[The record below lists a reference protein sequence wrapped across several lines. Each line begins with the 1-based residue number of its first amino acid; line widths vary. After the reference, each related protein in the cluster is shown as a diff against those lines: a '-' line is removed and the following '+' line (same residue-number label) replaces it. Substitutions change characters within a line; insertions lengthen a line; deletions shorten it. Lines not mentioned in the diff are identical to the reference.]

1 MTIPPWPCFSEA
13 EADIARDVLLSNK
26 VNYWTGTHAREFER
40 EYSDYF
46 GARYSIALANG
57 TVALDLVLKG
67 LGIGPGDEVVVT
79 PRSFIASA
87 SAVVN
92 SGARAVFADIDRD
105 SQNITAASIDA
116 VLTSK
121 TRAVICVHLAGWP
134 CDMGSI
140 MDLAQSKGLFVIE
153 DCAQAHGAMFQG
165 QSVGSFGHAS
175 AWSFCCCL
183 LYTSP
188 SPRDATLSRMPSSA

>member
-1 MTIPPWPCFSEA
+1 MGSEMC
-13 EADIARDVLLSNK
+13 IRD
-26 VNYWTGTHAREFER
+26 
-40 EYSDYF
+40 
-46 GARYSIALANG
+46 RYSIALANG

-92 SGARAVFADIDRD
+92 SGARAVFEDIDRD
-105 SQNITAASIDA
+105 SQNITAATIDA
-116 VLTSK
+116 VLTPK

-175 AWSFCCCL
+175 AWSFCQDKICL

>member
-13 EADIARDVLLSNK
+13 EANIAREVLLSNK

-140 MDLAQSKGLFVIE
+140 MDLAQSKGLFVI
-153 DCAQAHGAMFQG
+153 
-165 QSVGSFGHAS
+165 
-175 AWSFCCCL
+175 CL
-183 LYTSP
+183 LYTS
-188 SPRDATLSRMPSSA
+188 DAADE